1 MLIVKKNPSQI
12 LRSNFASTRN
22 LRAGSTRLVLSLAV
36 IVCMMVWP
44 RPLVA
49 ADAADP
55 CKSLDDRLVSI
66 GKGTDSYKED
76 TAADKDR
83 KIIRFAVN
91 QLVKEPSPFLAAPGS
106 QWLPGGGP
114 AWVTF
119 QDKRITDAN
128 FSKICVRAY
137 SDAMGD
143 DPKPLT
149 IRQFFLS
156 EKEHLK
162 VVFDVPPCDRPFCSR
177 VDFLFV
183 GVLADTNFN
192 YFLQAAVTNDRTAVV
207 LSLLFVAVAYLFL
220 VWITYDPA
228 DVGDLTGVDWLAYT
242 LSPIRITAGWF
253 GDASMSQVQ
262 VVLFTFIVAG
272 LLLHFWLRTAALSN
286 ISTDLLILLGISAV
300 GAGGAKFTQTLKIT
314 LKPETAR
321 FLIGQGWFDW
331 KRLPAHTHATLGKL
345 LLTDERLDVYK
356 FQMAIFTV
364 VVAFYVIFVGQTD
377 LGEVKISETML
388 YLIGISQGVYVGGK
402 AVTDRTT
409 DLENAVA
416 QMIKLQ
422 AQIAAETDDAK
433 RRPLLTEYEK
443 AARFAIYEFEPLYSR
458 KAPRDPTAPADTDKI
473 DPAVLRPAGL

>member
-1 MLIVKKNPSQI
+1 MLIVKKNASQI
-12 LRSNFASTRN
+12 LRSKFASTRN
-22 LRAGSTRLVLSLAV
+22 LHAGSTRLVLSLAV
-36 IVCMMVWP
+36 AVCMMVWP
-44 RPLVA
+44 PPLVA
-49 ADAADP
+49 ADAVDP
-55 CKSLDDRLVSI
+55 CKILDDRLVSI
-66 GKGTDSYKED
+66 GKGTDSQKED

-106 QWLPGGGP
+106 QWLPGGGV

-128 FSKICVRAY
+128 ISKICVRAY
-137 SDAMGD
+137 SDATGD

-149 IRQFFLS
+149 IRQVFLS

-162 VVFDVPPCDRPFCSR
+162 VVFDVPPSDRPFYSR
-177 VDFLFV
+177 VDFLLV
-183 GVLADTNFN
+183 GVLADTTPT
-192 YFLQAAVTNDRTAVV
+192 YFQYFVRATVTNDRTAVI
-207 LSLLFVAVAYLFL
+207 LSFLFVAVAYLFL

-262 VVLFTFIVAG
+262 VILFTFIVAG
-272 LLLHFWLRTAALSN
+272 LLFHLWLSTATLSN

-321 FLIGQGWFDW
+321 FLIGKGWFDW
-331 KRLPAHTHATLGKL
+331 KLLPARTHATLDKL
-345 LLTDERLDVYK
+345 LLTDGRLDVYK

-364 VVAFYVIFVGQTD
+364 VVAFYVISAGQTD

-416 QMIKLQ
+416 KMMELEK
-422 AQIAAETDDAK
+422 QILALPEGTQRTA
-433 RRPLLTEYEK
+433 PLEEYKK
-443 AARFAIYEFEPLYSR
+443 AATFAAGEFAPLYNR
-458 KAPRDPTAPADTDKI
+458 EVPADPKY
-473 DPAVLRPAGL
+473 LQL